1 MICSH
6 PLLFG
11 IEKLK
16 IFDKLDP
23 EETKEIDLSLRACLF
38 GPNEIKFLFRFEV
51 DTSEEEEKVSDC
63 ARFRVARAIINMKTD
78 FSFLVVPQVSLSS

>member
-11 IEKLK
+11 IEKVK
-16 IFDKLDP
+16 VFDKLDP
-23 EETKEIDLSLRACLF
+23 EETQEINLSLRACLF

-51 DTSEEEEKVSDC
+51 ETSEEEEKYSDMS
-63 ARFRVARAIINMKTD
+63 RFRVSRAIININSD
-78 FSFLVVPQVSLSS
+78 FSFLVVP